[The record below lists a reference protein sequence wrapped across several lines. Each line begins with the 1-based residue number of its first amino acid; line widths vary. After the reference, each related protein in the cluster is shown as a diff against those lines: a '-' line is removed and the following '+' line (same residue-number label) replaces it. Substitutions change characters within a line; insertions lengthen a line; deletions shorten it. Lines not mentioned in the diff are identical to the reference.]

1 MRAEQWIG
9 LNDRAKALVKPNLNK
24 FLYHEVGTRFYA
36 DGTKQDYDFEQ
47 YGSDIVQHVY
57 RIYEG
62 AFEGEHQLN
71 GYTFSN
77 GEEWYEEIQL
87 EPWSSGPMTF
97 LALKRKADDSWV
109 KESLWTV
116 ADIEAVES
124 GLVDEDSV
132 KVEGDVR

>member
-47 YGSDIVQHVY
+47 YGSDITEHVY
-57 RIYEG
+57 YVYTG
-62 AFEGEHQLN
+62 AFDGEHQLN
-71 GYTFSN
+71 EYTLAD
-77 GEEWYEEIQL
+77 GTILYEDLQL

-97 LALKRKADDSWV
+97 LALRRRAD
-109 KESLWTV
+109 
-116 ADIEAVES
+116 
-124 GLVDEDSV
+124 
-132 KVEGDVR
+132 